1 MTKPSIKDIAR
12 LAGVSPATV
21 SSIINGK
28 TAHRRISSEVAEKV
42 MSIVKEVGYTP
53 NQVAVSLRTGSS
65 KIIGL
70 LVEDISNIFYASL
83 ASIIEDELKTHGYRV
98 VYCSTK
104 NDPANCVEFI
114 NMLSQRQV
122 DGYIITPVE
131 GTEDSLLSL
140 NRNNKPVIL
149 IDRYF
154 KDLDLS
160 YILVDD
166 KKGVQDGLDHLYNNG
181 FRNVGLVTVDL
192 KQTHMNGREKAF
204 REYHQSRDIEMPED
218 RILKIPY
225 RTSPE
230 GMIEAI
236 SRFLNTHPA
245 TDALFFVTNYL
256 TIAGL
261 QALQRLHKSI
271 PEDIGVL
278 SFDDHDIFSIYPP
291 GISAIRQPI
300 ERIGH
305 DAVELL
311 MDHLKAPQVLAKRV
325 HQFIPGELIIRRST
339 LRGSS
344 DS

>member
-1 MTKPSIKDIAR
+1 MSKPSIKDIAKM
-12 LAGVSPATV
+12 AGVSPATV
-21 SSIINGK
+21 STIVNGK
-28 TAHRRISSEVAEKV
+28 TAHRRISTEVANKV
-42 MSIVKEVGYTP
+42 LSIVKKVGYSP

-83 ASIIEDELKTHGYRV
+83 ASIIEDELKAHGYRV

-104 NDPANCVEFI
+104 NDPVNCVEVI

-131 GTEDSLLSL
+131 GIEESLLNL
-140 NRNNKPVIL
+140 YNTKKPVVL

-154 KDLDLS
+154 KELDLS

-166 KKGVQDGLDHLYNNG
+166 KKGIYDGMDHLRENG
-181 FRNVGLVTVDL
+181 FKNIGFVTVDL
-192 KQTHMNGREKAF
+192 KQTQMNGREKAYKEF
-204 REYHQSRDIEMPED
+204 LTSH
-218 RILKIPY
+218 KIPFQKNNVLKVPY
-225 RTSPE
+225 RISSE
-230 GMIEAI
+230 KMIETIMAFVDK
-236 SRFLNTHPA
+236 RKDL
-245 TDALFFVTNYL
+245 DALFFVTNYL
-256 TIAGL
+256 TIAGI
-261 QALQRLHKSI
+261 QALQRLNKRI
-271 PEDIGVL
+271 PHDMGVL

-311 MDHLKAPQVLAKRV
+311 MDYLKAPQVHAKRV
-325 HQFIPGELIIRRST
+325 YQFIPGELIV
-339 LRGSS
+339 RGSTKKR
-344 DS
+344 

>member
-1 MTKPSIKDIAR
+1 MNKPSIKDIAKM
-12 LAGVSPATV
+12 AGVSPATV

-28 TAHRRISSEVAEKV
+28 TADRRISTEVADKV
-42 MSIVKEVGYTP
+42 MAIVKKVGYTP

-83 ASIIEDELKTHGYRV
+83 ASIIEDELKLHGYRV

-104 NDPANCVEFI
+104 NDPANCIEFI
-114 NMLSQRQV
+114 NMLYQRQV

-131 GTEDSLLSL
+131 GIEATLLNL
-140 NRNNKPVIL
+140 YHTKKPVIL

-166 KKGVQDGLDHLYNNG
+166 KKGIYDGMEHLITNG
-181 FRNVGLVTVDL
+181 FRNIGLVTVDL
-192 KQTHMNGREKAF
+192 QQTEMNSREKAYNEF
-204 REYHQSRDIEMPED
+204 LKANNIPFKENHL
-218 RILKIPY
+218 LKIPY
-225 RTSPE
+225 R
-230 GMIEAI
+230 
-236 SRFLNTHPA
+236 LNTEK
-245 TDALFFVTNYL
+245 TIEMIIEFLSEQKELDALFFVTNYL
-256 TIAGL
+256 TMAGL
-261 QALQRLHKSI
+261 QALQRLNKKI
-271 PEDIGVL
+271 PEDLGVL

-311 MDHLKAPQVLAKRV
+311 MDYLKSPHVLAKRV
-325 HQFIPGELIIRRST
+325 HQFIPGELIV
-339 LRGSS
+339 RGSTVKK
-344 DS
+344 

>member
-1 MTKPSIKDIAR
+1 MKGPSIKDIAKM
-12 LAGVSPATV
+12 AGVSPATV

-28 TAHRRISSEVAEKV
+28 TAHRRISSEVADKV
-42 MSIVKEVGYTP
+42 LSIVKEVGYTP

-83 ASIIEDELKTHGYRV
+83 ASIIEDELKLHGYRV

-114 NMLSQRQV
+114 NMLYHRQV

-131 GTEDSLLSL
+131 GTEESLLNL
-140 NRNNKPVIL
+140 YRTKKPVIL

-154 KDLDLS
+154 KELDLS
-160 YILVDD
+160 HILVDD
-166 KKGVQDGLDHLYNNG
+166 KKGIFDGMEHLLQNG
-181 FRNVGLVTVDL
+181 YKNIGFVTVDL
-192 KQTHMNGREKAF
+192 KQTQMNGREKAYTEF
-204 REYHQSRDIEMPED
+204 LSANGMPLKESNV
-218 RILKIPY
+218 LKIPY
-225 RTSPE
+225 RTSNE
-230 GMIEAI
+230 KMIESI
-236 SRFLNTHPA
+236 MEFVETNRSL
-245 TDALFFVTNYL
+245 DALFFVTNYL

-261 QALQRLHKSI
+261 QALQRLNRKI
-271 PEDIGVL
+271 PGDIAVL

-311 MDHLKAPQVLAKRV
+311 MDYLKSPQVLAKRV
-325 HQFIPGELIIRRST
+325 HQFIPGELIE
-339 LRGSS
+339 RGSTKKTGS
-344 DS
+344 